1 VVTIE
6 LLQRGEDELQRGEDE
21 LQRGEDELLLQ
32 RGAQCP

>member
-6 LLQRGEDELQRGEDE
+6 LLQRGEDE